1 MSSSYFDFF
10 FFTPTPHAQL
20 FVVSCVGL
28 VPCCAHARQAF
39 CHCSVPSLLF
49 LLVCSYKMLFCVL
62 SLHCITCSGAA
73 RSAQLLPPSL
83 PPLLFLSPSPSFSAH
98 ATLPAKDECYTSAHP
113 HSRTEARCFVL
124 PFRAMGKQI
133 PLGHLLAY
141 SFVSFSV
148 MKQV

>member
-10 FFTPTPHAQL
+10 FFTPTHHAQL

-113 HSRTEARCFVL
+113 PSRTEARCLSFHLGRWGSRYRWGICL
-124 PFRAMGKQI
+124 PTV
-133 PLGHLLAY
+133 LLA
-141 SFVSFSV
+141 F
-148 MKQV
+148 Q

>member
-1 MSSSYFDFF
+1 MSSSYFGFF
-10 FFTPTPHAQL
+10 SFIPAPHAQL

-39 CHCSVPSLLF
+39 CHCSLPNLLF

-83 PPLLFLSPSPSFSAH
+83 PPLLFLSPSSAR
-98 ATLPAKDECYTSAHP
+98 ATLPAKDECYRSAHP
-113 HSRTEARCFVL
+113 RSRTEARCLSFHFGRWGSRYCWGICL
-124 PFRAMGKQI
+124 PTV
-133 PLGHLLAY
+133 LLA
-141 SFVSFSV
+141 F
-148 MKQV
+148 Q